1 MRVIGL
7 VLALVSS
14 LFALLATDAYG
25 QASQPKPSARM
36 PTVGVLYPG
45 VPDPAITGRRFSAV
59 FALQEGLRELGYVD
73 GQNIVLMH
81 RWAGGK
87 SEKLPALAADLVRLK
102 VDVLFAVGSQA
113 ITAAM
118 AASRTIPIVAT
129 DLESDPVEGGYVA
142 SFARPGGNVTGL
154 FLDLPELTGKW
165 LQLVREVS
173 PQTRRVAVLWDTTTS
188 PHQLRA
194 LKAAA
199 KAATIELRILEV
211 RRPTEYEGALQAAMK
226 GRAQALV
233 QLSSPLIRQ
242 ASRQVAEFTVK
253 NRLLAISMFRE
264 FPEGGGLMA
273 YGPDLLFLRRAAA
286 YVDKIL
292 KGATPGDLAVE
303 QPTKYELV
311 VNLQTA
317 KTLGLVI
324 PQPLLLR
331 ADHVIE

>member
-1 MRVIGL
+1 MRLIGL
-7 VLALVSS
+7 VLALVSN

-25 QASQPKPSARM
+25 QASQPKPSAGI

-45 VPDPAITGRRFSAV
+45 VSDPAITGRRFSVV

-81 RWAGGK
+81 RWASGK
-87 SEKLPALAADLVRLK
+87 SEMLPDLAADLVRLK

-113 ITAAM
+113 IRAAM

-154 FLDLPELTGKW
+154 FLDLPGLTGKW
-165 LQLVREVS
+165 LQLVKEVS
-173 PQTRRVAVLWDTTTS
+173 PQTRRVAVLWDATTS
-188 PHQLRA
+188 LHQLHA

-211 RRPTEYEGALQAAMK
+211 RRPAEYEDALLAAIR

-242 ASRQVAEFTVK
+242 ASRRVAEFTVK

-273 YGPDLLFLRRAAA
+273 YGPDLLFLRRAAT
-286 YVDKIL
+286 YVDISKHAGRV
-292 KGATPGDLAVE
+292 KSERV
-303 QPTKYELV
+303 
-311 VNLQTA
+311 
-317 KTLGLVI
+317 LG
-324 PQPLLLR
+324 
-331 ADHVIE
+331 

>member
-1 MRVIGL
+1 MQLVGL
-7 VLALVSS
+7 VFVLVSN
-14 LFALLATDAYG
+14 LFALLAPDAYG
-25 QASQPKPSARM
+25 QASQPKPSARI

-45 VPDPAITGRRFSAV
+45 VPDLAISGRRFSAV
-59 FALQEGLRELGYVD
+59 FALQEGLHELGYVD
-73 GQNIVLMH
+73 GQNIVLMY

-87 SEKLPALAADLVRLK
+87 SEKLPDLAADLVRLK
-102 VDVLFAVGSQA
+102 VDVLFAVGSQT

-173 PQTRRVAVLWDTTTS
+173 PQ
-188 PHQLRA
+188 
-194 LKAAA
+194 AAA

-211 RRPTEYEGALQAAMK
+211 RRPAEYGDALLAAMS

-273 YGPDLLFLRRAAA
+273 YGPDLLFLRRAAV

-292 KGATPGDLAVE
+292 KGAKPGDLAVE

-317 KTLGLVI
+317 KVLGLAI

-331 ADHVIE
+331 ADQVIQ